1 MRHLPLLLGVSLIL
15 VGCGSSGASATPS
28 PTPVAL
34 ITYKD
39 AQYGF
44 TFKHPSSWRIS
55 SQGGHVLS
63 VGGVQTYVLDISVP
77 QNSAQISVTVD
88 GNAAPFPPF
97 QNGKTAPD
105 PNGPTHTFQYFH
117 AHVAGW
123 PAMVIHRFTGK
134 QITEMD
140 TVTNTRSRSYDVRA
154 LTISPPFNADV
165 TNGYNAIVRSMTVP
179 FS

>member
-1 MRHLPLLLGVSLIL
+1 MRHLPVLLGVSLIL
-15 VGCGSSGASATPS
+15 AGCGSSAATAPPS
-28 PTPVAL
+28 PTAVTL
-34 ITYKD
+34 STYKD
-39 AQYGF
+39 AQFGF
-44 TFKHPSSWRIS
+44 TFKHPASWKIS
-55 SQGGHVLS
+55 PRGGRVAS
-63 VGGVQTYVLDISVP
+63 VGGVQTYVLDVSVP
-77 QNSAQISVTVD
+77 RNSAQVSVTVD

-117 AHVAGW
+117 ARVAGW

-154 LTISPPFNADV
+154 LTISPPFTADV
-165 TNGYNAIVRSMTVP
+165 TTGYNSIVHSLTVP